1 MRDETVARNYAE
13 TLFELALR
21 NNALQGY
28 GDAVEMVAKLIE
40 EDSKFRLFIE
50 TPRIDDAD
58 KKNVIKKAFEASLP
72 KHVVNFVLITIDK
85 RRQRLLRSI
94 SQQYQLLFDAH
105 IGREHVQVK
114 VARPADDAT
123 REVIAEKLS
132 VALGKEVIP
141 NFRVDAGILG
151 GLVVRTGD
159 TIYDGS
165 IRRRLEGLRRR
176 LLAADLPTDSGEAA
190 TAETEFKL
198 QNLDN

>member
-13 TLFELALR
+13 TLFQLALR

-94 SQQYQLLFDAH
+94 SQQYQVLFDAH

-151 GLVVRTGD
+151 GLVVRTGN

-176 LLAADLPTDSGEAA
+176 LLAADLLTDSGEAA
-190 TAETEFKL
+190 TA
-198 QNLDN
+198 

>member
-94 SQQYQLLFDAH
+94 SQQYQVLFDDH

-114 VARPADDAT
+114 VARPVDDAT

-176 LLAADLPTDSGEAA
+176 LLAADLLTDSGEAA
-190 TAETEFKL
+190 TA
-198 QNLDN
+198 

>member
-13 TLFELALR
+13 TLFQLALR

-94 SQQYQLLFDAH
+94 SQQYQVLFDAH

-176 LLAADLPTDSGEAA
+176 LLAADLLTDSGEAA
-190 TAETEFKL
+190 TA
-198 QNLDN
+198 

>member
-94 SQQYQLLFDAH
+94 SQQYKVLFDAH

-190 TAETEFKL
+190 TA
-198 QNLDN
+198 

>member
-94 SQQYQLLFDAH
+94 SQQYQVLFDAH

-176 LLAADLPTDSGEAA
+176 LLAADLLTDSGEAA
-190 TAETEFKL
+190 TA
-198 QNLDN
+198 

>member
-58 KKNVIKKAFEASLP
+58 KKNVIKRAFEASLP

-94 SQQYQLLFDAH
+94 SQQYQVLFDAH

-190 TAETEFKL
+190 TA
-198 QNLDN
+198 

>member
-94 SQQYQLLFDAH
+94 SQQYQVLFDAH

-132 VALGKEVIP
+132 VVLGKEVIP

-190 TAETEFKL
+190 TA
-198 QNLDN
+198 

>member
-94 SQQYQLLFDAH
+94 SQQYQVLFDAH

-151 GLVVRTGD
+151 GLVVRTGN

-190 TAETEFKL
+190 TA
-198 QNLDN
+198 

>member
-94 SQQYQLLFDAH
+94 SQQYQVLFDAH

-190 TAETEFKL
+190 TA
-198 QNLDN
+198 